1 MTNFRR
7 LLRNVPLLELVVA
20 LALVSGLLT
29 ATAPFPAFA
38 ADRTGGMM
46 LPALPNDLTPEQ
58 AAAAKQFLVESDPE
72 ARKELE
78 AAVKK
83 KAAEMEAEAAK
94 KEVSAKKVEAEAE
107 AKVERAAADTRYDW
121 TRSPYVGGLFG
132 KRLSVKE
139 RETLIHFGHDLF
151 APAAGAPTLLE
162 NIPVSPGY
170 IIGPGDEIVVRMWGR
185 VEGTQ
190 RMVVDRDGKIFFP
203 KFGSIYVAGKT
214 FEEVKGFL
222 KSKVSTIAEV
232 SSDVA
237 MGQMKGIRVSVVGEV
252 RFPGWYNV
260 SSLHT
265 ALQVLATAGRIKD
278 IGSLRRIKILRGGNA
293 VEEIDL
299 YDFLLRGD
307 TRADIRLLQ
316 GDVLF
321 VPVVGKL
328 TAVAGEVRRPAIYEL
343 KGEKTLLE
351 LVRLAGGFT
360 PAAYKRR
367 VQVERLEGNTARIV
381 LDTDA
386 DELEK
391 NDKAFDLSD
400 GDVVRVFPIVL
411 ADENAVSLEGNVQRP
426 GKYELKAGMTVGT
439 LLPDEKEFLPE
450 TYFDYALLTRLVPP
464 DLHKEVVPVNLR
476 EIVLERKPGA
486 DVALMPRDTLK
497 VFRRGDFKDL
507 PKASISGEVRLT
519 RKELMKTLGL
529 DNQAAAGRMTTEAKG
544 PDYKREADARGIDT
558 RGGMEFR
565 GTDPRGANAR
575 GTDLRGVDPRRTESR
590 GTDLRS
596 EDSRGTDLR
605 GGDTRSADFRTDPD
619 GLTFEI
625 YAGTRVADLVK
636 MAGGLTRLA
645 YLDRAEILRVDDS
658 RNFRTVYFHL
668 GKAMAGDP
676 EENPLLENEDQ
687 VRIHSIW
694 ETNYRKTV
702 TASGEV
708 NLPGD
713 FILTEG
719 MKLSD
724 LLFKAGGLKE
734 SAYTKEAE
742 LVRRE
747 VNPQGDLVKT
757 QTVVV
762 HPERV
767 LSGDG
772 AADVPLR
779 MYDYLYVR
787 QIPDWSEKIQ
797 VTMGGEFRFPG
808 KYAVRKGERLSSVI
822 ERAGGYTTNAYMK
835 AGVFTRVSTQKTQQ
849 EAIEKLIEALETSIA
864 EKGQEIGAALDRED
878 LESNKQLL
886 EVRSALVTQLRK
898 TKAQGR
904 VIVSLL
910 DPEAMKGSGQ
920 DIFLEDGDRLH
931 VPPKMNVVNVVG
943 RVYNPTGVV
952 YDPTNDTVGHYLK
965 TVGGPTESGDKD
977 NIFVLKANGSVVSR
991 SNASGGFFSGGF
1003 MASKVDPG
1011 DSVVVPQKLI
1021 QVRTMKDIK
1030 DISQILY
1037 QVAVTVG
1044 VLILLF

>member
-1 MTNFRR
+1 
-7 LLRNVPLLELVVA
+7 LAVA
-20 LALVSGLLT
+20 LVFASALLAVSSSS
-29 ATAPFPAFA
+29 PAVA
-38 ADRTGGMM
+38 ADPIRGVM
-46 LPALPNDLTPEQ
+46 LPALPADLTPEQ
-58 AAAAKQFLVESDPE
+58 AAAAKQLLDESDPE
-72 ARKELE
+72 ARKALE
-78 AAVKK
+78 AAVMQ
-83 KAAEMEAEAAK
+83 KAAEAEEKAVKQEA
-94 KEVSAKKVEAEAE
+94 SAKKAEAEAE
-107 AKVERAAADTRYDW
+107 AKAERAAAESRYDW
-121 TRSPYVGGLFG
+121 TRSPYVGGLFAR
-132 KRLSVKE
+132 RLSLKE

-151 APAAGAPTLLE
+151 APSAGGPTLLE

-170 IIGPGDEIVVRMWGR
+170 IIGPGDEIVVKMWGR

-203 KFGSIYVAGKT
+203 KFGSLYVAGKT
-214 FEEVKGFL
+214 FEEVKSFL

-232 SSDVA
+232 RSDVA

-307 TRADIRLLQ
+307 TRSDIRLLQ

-321 VPVVGKL
+321 VPVVGQL
-328 TAVAGEVRRPAIYEL
+328 AAVAGEVRRPAIYEL
-343 KGEKTLLE
+343 KGEKTLID

-391 NDKAFDLSD
+391 ENKAFDLSD

-411 ADENAVSLEGNVQRP
+411 ADENAVKLEGNVRRP
-426 GKYELKAGMTVGT
+426 GKYELKPGMTVGT

-486 DVALMPRDTLK
+486 DVSLMPRDTLK

-519 RKELMKTLGL
+519 RKELVKALGV
-529 DNQAAAGRMTTEAKG
+529 DNQAAVARMTTEALRVDPREADAKNGDFKG
-544 PDYKREADARGIDT
+544 PDYKREADPRGIDT
-558 RGGMEFR
+558 RGGMELR
-565 GTDPRGANAR
+565 GTDPRGADA
-575 GTDLRGVDPRRTESR
+575 
-590 GTDLRS
+590 
-596 EDSRGTDLR
+596 RGTDLR
-605 GGDTRSADFRTDPD
+605 GGDTRSPDFRTEPD

-625 YAGTRVADLVK
+625 HAGTRVADLVK

-645 YLDRAEILRVDDS
+645 YLERAEILRVDDH
-658 RNFRTVYFHL
+658 RDFRTIYFHL

-676 EENPLLENEDQ
+676 EENQLLENEDQ
-687 VRIHSIW
+687 VRIHSVW

-747 VNPQGDLVKT
+747 VNPQGDLVTT
-757 QTVVV
+757 QKVDVY
-762 HPERV
+762 PERV

-772 AADVPLR
+772 EADVPLR
-779 MYDYLYVR
+779 VYDYLYVR

-797 VTMGGEFRFPG
+797 VTMAGEFRFPG

-822 ERAGGYTTNAYMK
+822 ERAGGYTANAYTK

-849 EAIEKLIEALETSIA
+849 EAIEKLIEELETSIA
-864 EKGQEIGAALDRED
+864 EKGQEIGAALDQED
-878 LESNKQLL
+878 LASNRQLL
-886 EVRSALVTQLRK
+886 EARRALVTQLRK
-898 TKAQGR
+898 SKAQGR
-904 VIVSLL
+904 VIVRLK
-910 DPEAMKGSGQ
+910 DPQAMKGSGE
-920 DIFLEDGDRLH
+920 DIFLEDGDQLH

-952 YDPTNDTVGHYLK
+952 YDPANDTVGHYLK
-965 TVGGPTESGDKD
+965 TVGGPTENGDRK
-977 NIFVLKANGSVVSR
+977 NIFVLKANGSVVSQ
-991 SNASGGFFSGGF
+991 SSASGGFFSGGF
-1003 MASKVDPG
+1003 MASKVEPG

-1021 QVRTMKDIK
+1021 QVRLMKDIK

-1044 VLILLF
+1044 VLTLLF